1 MNQQH
6 QQPPQ
11 HHASRPPLDP
21 PPFGPAAVRQCI
33 KTQVRI
39 QNNPSVNAN
48 SPASSTSSCQ
58 LQEVLILTSLVK
70 SVDEIL
76 REKEQEDAR
85 VRALKEGSGGD
96 GNNDDGG
103 MSVDK
108 DEEEDDIIS
117 DFSESSTSSSEESSE
132 EEEYEQ
138 GNHPNNSKLQHVSM
152 EKNNDEYDDSR
163 DSSSS
168 DYNSSEDEECKNDCQ
183 NMNGVVENHC
193 ELRHSQSGGSTSD
206 NRMKAFLL
214 RKEPMCENRH
224 GIFTSYIYYAKVLY
238 KADLY
243 WMASNEEVAI
253 KAVSWKCIRSCANK
267 ISEDF
272 IKEVAALQYLSEWH
286 ATQNSTIRE
295 SHVMTPD
302 IVMSNESH
310 LFIVMPFCRG
320 GDLCM
325 RVAEVERFT
334 EDVARFYFRQI
345 LKGLET
351 LQKAHICHRDLSPE
365 NFMILDEKCI
375 VIDFGMSLRVP
386 YSAGQRYLIKEQYPC
401 GKLPHMSPEI
411 FKQMPFDGHAVD
423 VWSVATVLLFMLTGK
438 RLASPPTI
446 DRPFDQ
452 MDLGLSYDAMDLLR
466 RMFRLDPKDRLSL
479 EDIMNHSWV
488 RNEFLSQR

>member
-272 IKEVAALQYLSEWH
+272 IK
-286 ATQNSTIRE
+286 
-295 SHVMTPD
+295 
-302 IVMSNESH
+302 
-310 LFIVMPFCRG
+310 
-320 GDLCM
+320 
-325 RVAEVERFT
+325 
-334 EDVARFYFRQI
+334 
-345 LKGLET
+345 
-351 LQKAHICHRDLSPE
+351 
-365 NFMILDEKCI
+365 
-375 VIDFGMSLRVP
+375 
-386 YSAGQRYLIKEQYPC
+386 
-401 GKLPHMSPEI
+401 
-411 FKQMPFDGHAVD
+411 
-423 VWSVATVLLFMLTGK
+423 
-438 RLASPPTI
+438 
-446 DRPFDQ
+446 
-452 MDLGLSYDAMDLLR
+452 
-466 RMFRLDPKDRLSL
+466 
-479 EDIMNHSWV
+479 
-488 RNEFLSQR
+488 